1 MILLLSR
8 VHTPFQAAL
17 LPEFLSRDQ
26 RKQRFRGQ
34 RPTSRGHGPEN
45 LGLFR
50 DHRGQPSRPLPS
62 PPSTAVGRALKY
74 QVVKNGMCGVPPKE
88 SSRGTDRELRA
99 GLSFML
105 QRWRWLAG
113 GRNHHRCPVICPL
126 AGAGSWPCMEPTS
139 RYGPELT
146 PGPGRSAGYL
156 GASGR
161 PEMRWTMWVGPTL
174 SQATRPQP
182 HETPIKFLEHTKHFS
197 VSGPAFAQG
206 VPSASGS
213 LHPRATSSHVSSQKG
228 LPA

>member
-1 MILLLSR
+1 
-8 VHTPFQAAL
+8 
-17 LPEFLSRDQ
+17 
-26 RKQRFRGQ
+26 
-34 RPTSRGHGPEN
+34 
-45 LGLFR
+45 
-50 DHRGQPSRPLPS
+50 
-62 PPSTAVGRALKY
+62 
-74 QVVKNGMCGVPPKE
+74 
-88 SSRGTDRELRA
+88 
-99 GLSFML
+99 ML

-126 AGAGSWPCMEPTS
+126 AGAGSWPRMEPTS

-182 HETPIKFLEHTKHFS
+182 HETPVKFLEHTKPFS

-213 LHPRATSSHVSSQKG
+213 LHPRGHIISCLFSERPSCLKG
-228 LPA
+228 LKGPHAHPLVFSKQQPTVSFSVLIINYKGGIGWPVPPWAPPKTGSSLSGHHHSPRAWQGRPPGRPPYPCGE